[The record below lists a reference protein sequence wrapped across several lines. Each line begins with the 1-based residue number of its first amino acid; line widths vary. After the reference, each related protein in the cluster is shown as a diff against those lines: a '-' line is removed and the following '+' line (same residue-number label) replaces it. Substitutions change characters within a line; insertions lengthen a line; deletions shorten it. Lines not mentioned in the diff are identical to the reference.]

1 MKYEQKCGHCGSK
14 KVAYTHRL
22 NRPLVS
28 ALAELATFY
37 DKTNRPCNLQRD
49 LHLTKNQYNNFQKLQ
64 YFGLVRRTQGGWY
77 PTIIA
82 FDFLSGKGRIP
93 DTSASMSG
101 DALEYAHEAWKTHEK
116 RLRMVS
122 VNDYLETT
130 YKRQKEYQ
138 QEHIERESLFSNA
151 PISYGSK
158 QND

>member
-1 MKYEQKCGHCGSK
+1 MKYAKECEHCGSK

-37 DKTNRPCNLQRD
+37 DQNNRPCNLQRD

-64 YFGLVRRTQGGWY
+64 YFGLVRRTIGGWY
-77 PTIIA
+77 PTVIA
-82 FDFLSGKGRIP
+82 YDFLSGKGRIP

-116 RLRMVS
+116 RLRMVT
-122 VNDYLETT
+122 VRDYLETE
-130 YKRQKEYQ
+130 YKRQSEYQ
-138 QEHIERESLFSNA
+138 QERIGRESLFPNES
-151 PISYGSK
+151 
-158 QND
+158 